1 MLKKSTEGN
10 GFRGCGSLVSRD
22 LIGYLNDAKRS
33 LASEA
38 ENSQLLSGKKRR
50 AIDSLLHT
58 QNQHPVKMAA
68 IMNISASA
76 RVAPKVRVCPLENP
90 RRIGRDP
97 GGRRFRGLLHPITP
111 GFFRFYPERAS
122 SRTTGRGVLAVPVDA
137 TRAEPP
143 RSDAR

>member
-1 MLKKSTEGN
+1 
-10 GFRGCGSLVSRD
+10 
-22 LIGYLNDAKRS
+22 
-33 LASEA
+33 
-38 ENSQLLSGKKRR
+38 
-50 AIDSLLHT
+50 
-58 QNQHPVKMAA
+58 MAA

-143 RSDAR
+143 RSDVR